1 MGIVGVFAAR
11 RAIGARCSHGRRWS
25 GCDNRWIDVV
35 VPMIASVRD
44 AMCLF
49 FVFVFRDGVS
59 LPEWQGISR
68 RLMEKP
74 IMNTP
79 RMVSLDQY
87 LRQLSTLLCSKYVA
101 LL

>member
-1 MGIVGVFAAR
+1 
-11 RAIGARCSHGRRWS
+11 
-25 GCDNRWIDVV
+25 
-35 VPMIASVRD
+35 
-44 AMCLF
+44 
-49 FVFVFRDGVS
+49 
-59 LPEWQGISR
+59 
-68 RLMEKP
+68 MEKP

>member
-1 MGIVGVFAAR
+1 
-11 RAIGARCSHGRRWS
+11 
-25 GCDNRWIDVV
+25 
-35 VPMIASVRD
+35 MIASVRD
-44 AMCLF
+44 TMRLFLFLFLFLF
-49 FVFVFRDGVS
+49 FVFVFHDGVS